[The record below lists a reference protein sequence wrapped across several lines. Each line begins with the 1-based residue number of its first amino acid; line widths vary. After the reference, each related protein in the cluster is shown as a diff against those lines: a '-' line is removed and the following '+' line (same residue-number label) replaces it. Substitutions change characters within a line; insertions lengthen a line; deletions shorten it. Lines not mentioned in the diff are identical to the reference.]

1 MKNLLFPIAVL
12 ALTVSCNSN
21 TDKPLEDG
29 KITSVA
35 EMEAVG
41 QQMESALNE
50 SNARREA
57 RVAKGDTVAMPY
69 KSLQEYLPQEIEGY
83 TREGGPSGNQ
93 MTIPGM
99 GSWSEAEQQYVSG
112 DKRLEIKIVDYNSAM
127 GAFTGVTSLYRMGFS
142 SEDDYKREGS
152 VDLGIRD
159 VSAYETVYKNDPRST
174 LVMIIADRFFVTLEN
189 DGEQDATLLHR
200 VAKKM
205 NISALAEK

>member
-1 MKNLLFPIAVL
+1 MKKFLFPIALV
-12 ALTVSCNSN
+12 ALTVSCNN
-21 TDKPLEDG
+21 NNDKPLEDG
-29 KITSVA
+29 KITSVS

-41 QQMESALNE
+41 QQMEAAINE
-50 SNARREA
+50 SSARREA
-57 RVAKGDTVAMPY
+57 RVSKGDTVAMPY

-93 MTIPGM
+93 MNIPGM

-159 VSAYETVYKNDPRST
+159 VSAYETVYKNDPRSS
-174 LVMIIADRFFVTLEN
+174 LVMIIADRFFVSLEN
-189 DGEQDATLLHR
+189 DGEQDATVLHR

-205 NISALAEK
+205 NISGLAEK